1 MIKFWFGGETRE
13 QGTGNREQ
21 EWRLARSVT
30 TLTCRGYRGRSCRPE
45 IACDFRQICSKGW
58 SWRGKQVPRQ
68 AGDSPRQIRIS
79 PPAPVQSSP
88 ASLAPGLDRRTGMAW
103 IRWAWPGRSRGLAGP
118 AVPLHTHHQIPTV
131 VHTQQ
136 HLGRLPRAAGV
147 FDRHPATGAF
157 IRQAPHPT
165 ARRAE
170 HRHPHAVVL
179 ASAIAPHPGIQRHV
193 FIIHI
198 HNAFP
203 SPRRACRCGD
213 IVTLGSISSLCRWK
227 TLRSD

>member
-1 MIKFWFGGETRE
+1 MKTFAFLPKAG
-13 QGTGNREQ
+13 
-21 EWRLARSVT
+21 
-30 TLTCRGYRGRSCRPE
+30 RGRSPGRKHANRRYRRGTDLFRPGLAAGPPSPE
-45 IACDFRQICSKGW
+45 SLPSVAGEGFGMRQSPFLFP
-58 SWRGKQVPRQ
+58 VPS
-68 AGDSPRQIRIS
+68 SPPQIRIS

-170 HRHPHAVVL
+170 YRHPHAVVL

-203 SPRRACRCGD
+203 SPRRACRGGD